1 MKLFILND
9 NKHSFDEVLMLLQT
23 CLAFPKS
30 QLISMLTL
38 IDEHGKCC
46 VLETD
51 STEVIDGVKEFFIKQ
66 GLKVELKE
74 S

>member
-1 MKLFILND
+1 
-9 NKHSFDEVLMLLQT
+9 
-23 CLAFPKS
+23 
-30 QLISMLTL
+30 MLTL